1 MSADLSMETNYAEK
15 LNSINQLIS
24 NGKLDEALK
33 ELDEVELV
41 KPHLRISEKIRM
53 QLMKSNVLFELGNFE
68 EALHISEI
76 LLNNS
81 QQLENSLQM
90 LDAIFIKAKSL
101 SRMGEYGKSLA
112 YIKMGEK
119 IISKLPDKN
128 IDGIFERKATL
139 YHEKGNIFEKEADL
153 KNALDNYLQS
163 LSIRRDINDR
173 YGLTESNNRIAS
185 IYFKTGDIVRAL
197 VIFQQSLRVL
207 REIGNDKAV
216 AETLNQIGKIY
227 LWRCEYGPALENCLQ
242 GLALGKET
250 GDSKVIASVLDTIS
264 EIYTRLGE
272 LDRAL
277 EYLEDSIS
285 LQEEISDQEGVA
297 ESLTHMSYILII
309 KGQLNQATRYLTQAQ
324 EIFNDLKNKD
334 GHYRVLE
341 VISLILY
348 QRGEF
353 EQATEQL
360 IECLNYRKDF
370 MSKQAITK
378 LLFWLIIIAIETN
391 ALEDAQ
397 KHLKKLQ
404 KLIERKSSPI
414 CNIEYRLASALILK
428 KSNNNEILEKARL
441 ILSDIVNKEPI
452 DFLIS
457 NMTLYNYCEL
467 LLKQMQLSNTKDDID
482 KVDELI
488 SKHLSIAKQI
498 ESHIM
503 FAENFWLKAN
513 LSLIQGSKS
522 TAKLFIEQAEQI
534 TEDKGLRRLGIKIAR
549 AMDVISNGKE
559 LEFQPLSIQEGTI
572 SSEDD
577 SEINGDVVRMIDRR
591 TVDLPKLQEEEPVL
605 LIIVYEGGVTV
616 FSKKFSQKEMIDEMF
631 VGGFLTAIDAFMH
644 QTFATGGS
652 IERIQHQE
660 YTLLLKVENPLLF
673 CYVFKGQSFTAIQ
686 KLDKIIQE
694 LKKSETIWSG
704 LITNHGEQLSEA
716 EKSLLEELS
725 DQVFLSE
732 DEE

>member
-1 MSADLSMETNYAEK
+1 METNYTEK
-15 LNSINQLIS
+15 LNSINKLIS
-24 NGKLDEALK
+24 DNKLNEALK
-33 ELDEVELV
+33 ELEEVERV
-41 KPHLRISEKIRM
+41 KPQLRISDTIKM
-53 QLMKSNVLFELGNFE
+53 QLLKSNVMFELGKFE
-68 EALHISEI
+68 ESLQISES

-81 QQLENSLQM
+81 QQLENSIQM
-90 LDAIFIKAKSL
+90 LDAVFIKAKSL
-101 SRMGEYGKSLA
+101 SRLGEYGKSLA

-119 IISKLPDKN
+119 IIAKLPDKN
-128 IDGIFERKATL
+128 IEGINERKAIL

-153 KNALDNYLQS
+153 KNALENYLQS

-173 YGLTESNNRIAS
+173 LGLTESNNRIAS

-197 VIFQQSLRVL
+197 VIFQQSLSVL
-207 REIGNDKAV
+207 RELGHDKAV

-250 GDSKVIASVLDTIS
+250 GNAKVIASVLDTIS

-277 EYLEDSIS
+277 EYLEESIS
-285 LQEEISDQEGVA
+285 LQEDISDQAGVA
-297 ESLTHMSYILII
+297 ESLIHMSFILII
-309 KGQLNQATRYLTQAQ
+309 KGQLNQATSFLTQAQ
-324 EIFNDLKNKD
+324 EIYKELKDKEGYFN
-334 GHYRVLE
+334 VIE
-341 VISLILY
+341 VTSLILY

-353 EQATEQL
+353 KQA
-360 IECLNYRKDF
+360 IEHLNDCLQYRKDL
-370 MSKQAITK
+370 MNKQEITR
-378 LLFWLIIIAIETN
+378 LLFWLIIISIESN
-391 ALEDAQ
+391 ELKDAQ
-397 KHLKKLQ
+397 KYLKKLQ
-404 KLIERKSSPI
+404 KLIERESSPI

-428 KSNNNEILEKARL
+428 KSNNKEILEKARS
-441 ILSDIVNKEPI
+441 ILSDIEKKEPI
-452 DFLIS
+452 DFLFS
-457 NMTLYNYCEL
+457 NITLYNFCEL
-467 LLKQMQLSNTKDDID
+467 LLKQMQLSNKKDDID
-482 KVDELI
+482 KVNDLI
-488 SKHLSIAKQI
+488 EMHLSIAKQI

-522 TAKLFIEQAEQI
+522 TAKIFIEQAEQI
-534 TEDKGLRRLGIKIAR
+534 TEDKGLRRLGLKITR
-549 AMDVISNGKE
+549 AKEIISNGKSP
-559 LEFQPLSIQEGTI
+559 EFQPLSIQEEII
-572 SSEDD
+572 SSEED
-577 SEINGDVVRMIDRR
+577 SKINGDVVRMIDRR
-591 TVDLPKLQEEEPVL
+591 TVEIPKLQEEEPVL

-694 LKKSETIWSG
+694 LKKSETIWNS
-704 LITNHGEQLSEA
+704 LVTNHGEQLTEA
-716 EKSLLEELS
+716 ERSLLDDLA
-725 DQVFLSE
+725 DQVFLL
-732 DEE
+732 EEEEK

>member
-1 MSADLSMETNYAEK
+1 METNYTER

-24 NGKLDEALK
+24 DGKLHEALK
-33 ELDEVELV
+33 ELDEVELK
-41 KPHLRISEKIRM
+41 KPQLRLSDNIRI
-53 QLMKSNVLFELGNFE
+53 QLMKSNVLFELGNYE
-68 EALHISEI
+68 EALHISEN
-76 LLNNS
+76 LLNKS
-81 QQLENSLQM
+81 QQLESSMQM

-119 IISKLPDKN
+119 IIAKLPDKTM
-128 IDGIFERKATL
+128 DGINERKAIL
-139 YHEKGNIFEKEADL
+139 YFEKGNIFEKESDL

-163 LSIRRDINDR
+163 LSIRRDLNDR
-173 YGLTESNNRIAS
+173 QGLTESNNRIAS
-185 IYFKTGDIVRAL
+185 IYFKTGDMVRAL
-197 VIFQQSLRVL
+197 VIFQQSLSVL

-242 GLALGKET
+242 GLAIGKET
-250 GDSKVIASVLDTIS
+250 GDAKITASVLETIS

-277 EYLEDSIS
+277 EYLEESIS
-285 LQEEISDQEGVA
+285 LQEEISNQAGVA
-297 ESLTHMSYILII
+297 ESLIQMSYILII
-309 KGQLNQATRYLTQAQ
+309 KGQLNQATKFLTQAQ
-324 EIFNDLKNKD
+324 DIFKDLKVKD
-334 GHYRVLE
+334 GYFNVIE

-348 QRGEF
+348 QKGEF
-353 EQATEQL
+353 KQA
-360 IECLNYRKDF
+360 IAHLNDCFQFRKDF
-370 MSKQAITK
+370 MNKQAITR
-378 LLFWLIIIAIETN
+378 LLFWLIVISIEDN
-391 ALEDAQ
+391 ALEEAQ
-397 KHLKKLQ
+397 KYLKKLQ

-414 CNIEYRLASALILK
+414 CNVEYRLASALILK
-428 KSNNNEILEKARL
+428 RSNNNEILEKARS
-441 ILSDIVNKEPI
+441 ILSDIVNKEQI
-452 DFLIS
+452 DFLFS
-457 NMTLYNYCEL
+457 NMTLYHFCEL
-467 LLKQMQLSNTKDDID
+467 LLKQMQITNKRDEVD
-482 KVDELI
+482 KVNDLI
-488 SKHLSIAKQI
+488 EMHLSIAKQI

-513 LSLIQGSKS
+513 LSLIQGSKP
-522 TAKLFIEQAEQI
+522 TAKIFIEQAEQI
-534 TEDKGLRRLGIKIAR
+534 TEDKGLRRIGLKIAR
-549 AMDVISNGKE
+549 AKDVINNGE
-559 LEFQPLSIQEGTI
+559 IQEIQSLSIQEEEATI
-572 SSEDD
+572 EED

-673 CYVFKGQSFTAIQ
+673 CYVFKGQSFTAIE

-694 LKKSETIWSG
+694 LKASSNIWSI
-704 LITNHGEQLSEA
+704 LITNHGEQLSDSDKNYL
-716 EKSLLEELS
+716 EKLS
-725 DQVFLSE
+725 DQVFLIDNE
-732 DEE
+732 K